1 MDFARTGTCRAC
13 AVNGL
18 VVSAATMTR
27 GTIRCIAAY
36 AGGAH
41 RAPPFLVRVQ
51 PQKEAEF
58 AALRTANRRVE
69 PPSRKAFGVPKNN
82 QSRASTVRVCRKIL
96 SASTVFSNTLTHWV
110 TTLLV
115 CRIFCVPTP
124 TLNAR
129 RISRTGRRNHVSYPD
144 QDLQED
150 SAMGS
155 IDAFL

>member
-1 MDFARTGTCRAC
+1 MS
-13 AVNGL
+13 V
-18 VVSAATMTR
+18 ATMTR
-27 GTIRCIAAY
+27 GTIRCMAAY

-96 SASTVFSNTLTHWV
+96 PSSTVFSETLIHCV
-110 TTLLV
+110 MTLLV
-115 CRIFCVPTP
+115 FRIFCVRMPTR
-124 TLNAR
+124 NAM
-129 RISRTGRRNHVSYPD
+129 RISRIRQRNHASCHGQGLREGWGEVS
-144 QDLQED
+144 
-150 SAMGS
+150 
-155 IDAFL
+155 ICAFL